1 MRILLAG
8 GAGDVGKNLTEY
20 LSRQGHTLVILDKND
35 APFARAKNNVTAYTA
50 DLMDLA
56 LLKDI
61 VDGSDV
67 VVNLAWS
74 FSDKPEIL
82 FSNDMI
88 GQINL
93 LNACAATGVKR
104 FIYTSTAG
112 VYGKPPAG
120 LVDEE
125 YFCRPEHARKP
136 LYAVAKLCAEQ
147 LGLALGRQQNLP
159 VTVFRFW
166 WAFGNT
172 IGGKHL
178 RELVKLA
185 LTGQPLQMVAGAGG
199 VFVSM
204 NDLGAAVELAATRP
218 AAVGNTYN
226 IGSLF
231 LSWEE
236 IGQTIIHLTQSTSRL
251 QLIDAQDWNGPAFL
265 NETWCLSWDKA
276 AKDIGYQ
283 PLLGTTGSHAAF
295 RSALAKCISEI
306 TN

>member
-1 MRILLAG
+1 
-8 GAGDVGKNLTEY
+8 
-20 LSRQGHTLVILDKND
+20 
-35 APFARAKNNVTAYTA
+35 
-50 DLMDLA
+50 
-56 LLKDI
+56 
-61 VDGSDV
+61 
-67 VVNLAWS
+67 
-74 FSDKPEIL
+74 
-82 FSNDMI
+82 
-88 GQINL
+88 
-93 LNACAATGVKR
+93 
-104 FIYTSTAG
+104 
-112 VYGKPPAG
+112 
-120 LVDEE
+120 
-125 YFCRPEHARKP
+125 
-136 LYAVAKLCAEQ
+136 
-147 LGLALGRQQNLP
+147 
-159 VTVFRFW
+159 
-166 WAFGNT
+166 
-172 IGGKHL
+172 
-178 RELVKLA
+178 
-185 LTGQPLQMVAGAGG
+185 
-199 VFVSM
+199 M